1 MTQERR
7 KNGAT
12 MAQPKGSEGRLA
24 PLRHSPGLKARGNG
38 ENERRSLP
46 PRGQNGAEN
55 GAGMAQGTAHDP
67 IIRELQAMLEARSA
81 VGLAKY
87 GTTLAGN
94 PGDLR
99 YWLQHA
105 LEETLDHA
113 GYLLRAI
120 REIEARP

>member
-1 MTQERR
+1 
-7 KNGAT
+7 
-12 MAQPKGSEGRLA
+12 MAECN
-24 PLRHSPGLKARGNG
+24 PGTV
-38 ENERRSLP
+38 
-46 PRGQNGAEN
+46 
-55 GAGMAQGTAHDP
+55 GTVPGHVPSDP